1 MKGQLKIFTII
12 SIIFLYITQSAG
24 GFPMPAQ
31 TDWDKVLDRYEA
43 LCNQCIDLKLR
54 AESGEKVSGAEFS
67 RLIGNL
73 NNLRNLLR
81 EDSGSMSPAQRSRF
95 SRIRDRYSNV
105 FGKGSRT
112 KVRVNA
118 DEASVSGSGEV
129 SHAENRTGKQA
140 GSQTSGRIDAGHSAG
155 GQGVDGGTGDRG
167 AACSQIGS
175 TGSQHGKTGALI
187 GATGSQIGETGAQ
200 RHGETG
206 DLRGVTGSHGVSGG
220 STLYIPETLSTSG
233 LTTKAFSF
241 GATDIIQRNKGIDP
255 NPKRE
260 PRRVAVGVAGMVA
273 AAPGFLYGGMVSVVF
288 RKNDWG
294 AYVKYLSDYKSNSS
308 SYNCTSDGKFSG
320 GKMWLS
326 GNTRTSSYMFSAGAR
341 KVIWKGLGAFAGV
354 GYGAHSVY
362 WEDVSGNWAKV
373 TDSSV
378 DGAIIEAGVSY
389 TLKPVEFFVGVST
402 ISFGYNSLECGI
414 GLRF

>member
-43 LCNQCIDLKLR
+43 LCDQCIDLKLR

-67 RLIGNL
+67 RLVGNL
-73 NNLRNLLR
+73 NNLRKLLR
-81 EDSGSMSPAQRSRF
+81 EDSGSMSPAQRARF
-95 SRIRDRYSNV
+95 GRIRDRYSNV
-105 FGKGSRT
+105 FGNGSRT

-118 DEASVSGSGEV
+118 DEASGSGSGEV

-140 GSQTSGRIDAGHSAG
+140 GAQASGRLDAGHSAG
-155 GQGVDGGTGDRG
+155 GQGVDGS
-167 AACSQIGS
+167 SQ
-175 TGSQHGKTGALI
+175 I
-187 GATGSQIGETGAQ
+187 GATGFQ
-200 RHGETG
+200 HGVTG
-206 DLRGVTGSHGVSGG
+206 DLHGVTGSHGVSAG

-233 LTTKAFSF
+233 LTAEAFSF
-241 GATDIIQRNKGIDP
+241 GAMNIIQRNKGIDP
-255 NPKRE
+255 NPKRK
-260 PRRVAVGVAGMVA
+260 PRRVAVGAAGMVA
-273 AAPGFLYGGMVSVVF
+273 AAPEFLYGGMVSVVF

-294 AYVKYLSDYKSNSS
+294 AYAKYLSDYQSNSS

-341 KVIWKGLGAFAGV
+341 RVIWKGLGAFAGV

-389 TLKPVEFFVGVST
+389 TYKLLELFVGVST
-402 ISFGYNSLECGI
+402 ISFGYSSLECGI

>member
-24 GFPMPAQ
+24 SFPMPAQ

-67 RLIGNL
+67 RLVGNL
-73 NNLRNLLR
+73 NNLRKLLR
-81 EDSGSMSPAQRSRF
+81 EDSGSMSPAQRARF
-95 SRIRDRYSNV
+95 GRIRDRYSNV

-118 DEASVSGSGEV
+118 DEASGSGSGDV

-140 GSQTSGRIDAGHSAG
+140 GAQANGRPDAGHSAG

-167 AACSQIGS
+167 VA
-175 TGSQHGKTGALI
+175 GSQQHGV
-187 GATGSQIGETGAQ
+187 
-200 RHGETG
+200 TG
-206 DLRGVTGSHGVSGG
+206 DLHGVTGSHGVSAG

-233 LTTKAFSF
+233 LTAEAFSF
-241 GATDIIQRNKGIDP
+241 GAMNIIQRDKGIDP

-260 PRRVAVGVAGMVA
+260 PRRVAVGAAGMVA
-273 AAPGFLYGGMVSVVF
+273 AAPEFLYGGIVSVVF

-294 AYVKYLSDYKSNSS
+294 TYAKYLSDYQSNSS

>member
-24 GFPMPAQ
+24 SFPMPAQ

-67 RLIGNL
+67 RLVGNL
-73 NNLRNLLR
+73 NNLRKLLR

-129 SHAENRTGKQA
+129 SHAENRTEKQA
-140 GSQTSGRIDAGHSAG
+140 QAGYGLAGSHGENTKYAGERSDSGHSAVNQVVNG
-155 GQGVDGGTGDRG
+155 IIGEHG
-167 AACSQIGS
+167 AA
-175 TGSQHGKTGALI
+175 
-187 GATGSQIGETGAQ
+187 
-200 RHGETG
+200 
-206 DLRGVTGSHGVSGG
+206 G

-233 LTTKAFSF
+233 LTEEAFSF
-241 GATDIIQRNKGIDP
+241 GTMNIIQRNKGIDP

-260 PRRVAVGVAGMVA
+260 PRRVAVGIAGVVA
-273 AAPGFLYGGMVSVVF
+273 AAPEFLYGGMVSVVF

-294 AYVKYLSDYKSNSS
+294 AYAKYLSDYQSNSS

-378 DGAIIEAGVSY
+378 EGAIIEAGVSY

>member
-67 RLIGNL
+67 RLVGNL
-73 NNLRNLLR
+73 NNLRKLLR
-81 EDSGSMSPAQRSRF
+81 EDSGSMSQAQRSRF

-118 DEASVSGSGEV
+118 DEASGLGSGEV

-140 GSQTSGRIDAGHSAG
+140 QAGYGLTGSHGENTKYAGERSDSGQRAVS
-155 GQGVDGGTGDRG
+155 QGVNGIIEEHG
-167 AACSQIGS
+167 AAGSQIGV
-175 TGSQHGKTGALI
+175 TGSQHGV
-187 GATGSQIGETGAQ
+187 
-200 RHGETG
+200 TG
-206 DLRGVTGSHGVSGG
+206 DLHGVTGSHGVSAG
-220 STLYIPETLSTSG
+220 STLYVPETLSTSG
-233 LTTKAFSF
+233 LTAEAFSF
-241 GATDIIQRNKGIDP
+241 GAMNIIQRDKGIDP
-255 NPKRE
+255 NHKRE
-260 PRRVAVGVAGMVA
+260 PRRIAVGAAGMVA
-273 AAPGFLYGGMVSVVF
+273 AAPEFLYGGMVSVVF

-294 AYVKYLSDYKSNSS
+294 AYAKYLSDYQSNSS

-378 DGAIIEAGVSY
+378 NGAIIEAGVSY

>member
-43 LCNQCIDLKLR
+43 LCDQCIDLKLR

-73 NNLRNLLR
+73 NNLRKLLR
-81 EDSGSMSPAQRSRF
+81 EDSGSMSPAQRARF
-95 SRIRDRYSNV
+95 GRIRDRYSNV

-118 DEASVSGSGEV
+118 DEASGSGSGEV
-129 SHAENRTGKQA
+129 SHVENRTGKQA
-140 GSQTSGRIDAGHSAG
+140 GAGYGLAGAHGENTKYAGERSDSGHSAVN
-155 GQGVDGGTGDRG
+155 QGVNGIISERGVLHGTGG
-167 AACSQIGS
+167 AQLGA
-175 TGSQHGKTGALI
+175 TGSQHGV
-187 GATGSQIGETGAQ
+187 
-200 RHGETG
+200 TG
-206 DLRGVTGSHGVSGG
+206 DLHGVTGSHGVSGG

-233 LTTKAFSF
+233 LTAEAFSF
-241 GATDIIQRNKGIDP
+241 GTMNIIQRNKGIDP

-260 PRRVAVGVAGMVA
+260 PRRVAVGAAGMVA
-273 AAPGFLYGGMVSVVF
+273 AAPEFLYGGMVSVVF

-294 AYVKYLSDYKSNSS
+294 AYAKYLSDYQSNSS

>member
-67 RLIGNL
+67 RLVGNL
-73 NNLRNLLR
+73 NNLRKLLR

-118 DEASVSGSGEV
+118 DEASGLGSGEV

-140 GSQTSGRIDAGHSAG
+140 QAGYGLTGSHGENTKYAGERSDSGQRAVS
-155 GQGVDGGTGDRG
+155 QGVNGIIEEHG
-167 AACSQIGS
+167 AAGSQIGV
-175 TGSQHGKTGALI
+175 TGSQHGV
-187 GATGSQIGETGAQ
+187 
-200 RHGETG
+200 TG
-206 DLRGVTGSHGVSGG
+206 DLHGVTGSHGVSAG
-220 STLYIPETLSTSG
+220 STLYVPETLSTSG
-233 LTTKAFSF
+233 LTAEAFSF
-241 GATDIIQRNKGIDP
+241 GAMNIIQRDKGIDP
-255 NPKRE
+255 NHKRE
-260 PRRVAVGVAGMVA
+260 PRRIAVGAAGMVA
-273 AAPGFLYGGMVSVVF
+273 AAPEFLYGGMVSVVF

-294 AYVKYLSDYKSNSS
+294 AYAKYLSDYQSNSS

-378 DGAIIEAGVSY
+378 NGAIIEAGVSY

>member
-73 NNLRNLLR
+73 NNLRKLLR

-112 KVRVNA
+112 KVRANA
-118 DEASVSGSGEV
+118 DEASGSGSGEV
-129 SHAENRTGKQA
+129 SHEENRTGKQA
-140 GSQTSGRIDAGHSAG
+140 QAGYGMAGSHGENSKYAGERSDSGQSAVS
-155 GQGVDGGTGDRG
+155 QGVNGITGERG
-167 AACSQIGS
+167 AA
-175 TGSQHGKTGALI
+175 GSQHGVTGAF
-187 GATGSQIGETGAQ
+187 Q
-200 RHGETG
+200 
-206 DLRGVTGSHGVSGG
+206 GVTGSHGVSAG

-233 LTTKAFSF
+233 LTAEAFSF
-241 GATDIIQRNKGIDP
+241 GTMDIIQRDKGIDP

-260 PRRVAVGVAGMVA
+260 SRRITVGAAGMVA
-273 AAPGFLYGGMVSVVF
+273 AAPEFLYGGMVSVVF

-294 AYVKYLSDYKSNSS
+294 AYAKYLSDYQSNSS

-378 DGAIIEAGVSY
+378 NGAIIEAGVSY

>member
-43 LCNQCIDLKLR
+43 LCDQCIDLKLR

-73 NNLRNLLR
+73 NNLRKLLR

-118 DEASVSGSGEV
+118 DEASGPGAGDV

-140 GSQTSGRIDAGHSAG
+140 GAGYGLAGAHGENTKYAGERSDSGHSAVN
-155 GQGVDGGTGDRG
+155 QGVDGGTGERG
-167 AACSQIGS
+167 AA
-175 TGSQHGKTGALI
+175 
-187 GATGSQIGETGAQ
+187 
-200 RHGETG
+200 
-206 DLRGVTGSHGVSGG
+206 G

-233 LTTKAFSF
+233 LTAEAFSF
-241 GATDIIQRNKGIDP
+241 GVTDIIQKDKGIDP

-260 PRRVAVGVAGMVA
+260 PRRIAVGAAGMVA
-273 AAPGFLYGGMVSVVF
+273 AAPEFLYGGMVSVVF

-294 AYVKYLSDYKSNSS
+294 AYAKYLSDYQNNSS

-341 KVIWKGLGAFAGV
+341 KVILKGLGAFAGV

-378 DGAIIEAGVSY
+378 NGAIIEAGVSY

>member
-105 FGKGSRT
+105 FGKSSRT

-129 SHAENRTGKQA
+129 SHVENRTGKQA
-140 GSQTSGRIDAGHSAG
+140 QAGYGLAGSHGENTKYAGERSDSSHSAVN
-155 GQGVDGGTGDRG
+155 QGVNGGTGE
-167 AACSQIGS
+167 
-175 TGSQHGKTGALI
+175 HGVAGPQI
-187 GATGSQIGETGAQ
+187 GATGSQ
-200 RHGETG
+200 HGVTG
-206 DLRGVTGSHGVSGG
+206 DLHGVTSSHGVSAGP
-220 STLYIPETLSTSG
+220 TLYIPETLSTSG
-233 LTTKAFSF
+233 LTAEAFSF
-241 GATDIIQRNKGIDP
+241 GAMNIIQRNKGIDP
-255 NPKRE
+255 NHKRE
-260 PRRVAVGVAGMVA
+260 PRRVAVGAAGMVA
-273 AAPGFLYGGMVSVVF
+273 AAPEFLYGGMVSVVF

-294 AYVKYLSDYKSNSS
+294 AYAKYLSDYQSNSS

-354 GYGAHSVY
+354 GYGSHSVY

-389 TLKPVEFFVGVST
+389 TYNLLELFVGVST

>member
-24 GFPMPAQ
+24 SFPMPAQ

-73 NNLRNLLR
+73 NNLRKLLR

-118 DEASVSGSGEV
+118 DEASGLGAGDV

-140 GSQTSGRIDAGHSAG
+140 QAGYGLAGSHGENSKYAGERSDSGHDAVN
-155 GQGVDGGTGDRG
+155 QGVDGGTGERG
-167 AACSQIGS
+167 AA
-175 TGSQHGKTGALI
+175 
-187 GATGSQIGETGAQ
+187 
-200 RHGETG
+200 
-206 DLRGVTGSHGVSGG
+206 G
-220 STLYIPETLSTSG
+220 STLYIPETLSRSG
-233 LTTKAFSF
+233 LTSEAFSF
-241 GATDIIQRNKGIDP
+241 GTMNIIQRNKGIDP

-260 PRRVAVGVAGMVA
+260 PRRIAVGAAGMVA
-273 AAPGFLYGGMVSVVF
+273 AAPEFLYGGMVSVVF

-294 AYVKYLSDYKSNSS
+294 AYAKYLSDYQSNSS
-308 SYNCTSDGKFSG
+308 SYSCTSDGKFSG

-354 GYGAHSVY
+354 GYGEHSVY

-378 DGAIIEAGVSY
+378 NGAIIEAGVSY

>member
-43 LCNQCIDLKLR
+43 LCDQCIDLKLK
-54 AESGEKVSGAEFS
+54 AESGEKVSGAEFT

-73 NNLRNLLR
+73 NNLRKLLR
-81 EDSGSMSPAQRSRF
+81 EDSGSMSPAQRARF

-105 FGKGSRT
+105 FGNGSRT

-118 DEASVSGSGEV
+118 DEASGLGAGDV

-140 GSQTSGRIDAGHSAG
+140 QAGYGLAGSHGENSKYAGERSDSGHDAVN
-155 GQGVDGGTGDRG
+155 QGVNGGTGERG
-167 AACSQIGS
+167 AA
-175 TGSQHGKTGALI
+175 
-187 GATGSQIGETGAQ
+187 
-200 RHGETG
+200 
-206 DLRGVTGSHGVSGG
+206 G

-233 LTTKAFSF
+233 LTAEAFSF
-241 GATDIIQRNKGIDP
+241 GTMNIIQRNKGIDP

-260 PRRVAVGVAGMVA
+260 PRRVAVGAAGMVA
-273 AAPGFLYGGMVSVVF
+273 ASPEFLYGGMVSVVF

-294 AYVKYLSDYKSNSS
+294 AYAKYLSDYQSNSS
-308 SYNCTSDGKFSG
+308 SYSCTSDGKFSG

-354 GYGAHSVY
+354 GYGSHSVY

-389 TLKPVEFFVGVST
+389 TYNLLELFVGVST

>member
-24 GFPMPAQ
+24 SFPMPAQ

-73 NNLRNLLR
+73 NNLRKLLR

-118 DEASVSGSGEV
+118 DEASGLGAGEV
-129 SHAENRTGKQA
+129 SHAENRTEKQA
-140 GSQTSGRIDAGHSAG
+140 GAQAGYGLA
-155 GQGVDGGTGDRG
+155 
-167 AACSQIGS
+167 
-175 TGSQHGKTGALI
+175 
-187 GATGSQIGETGAQ
+187 
-200 RHGETG
+200 
-206 DLRGVTGSHGVSGG
+206 GSHGKNTKYAGERSDSGHDAVNQGVNGGTEERGVAG

-233 LTTKAFSF
+233 LTAEAFSF
-241 GATDIIQRNKGIDP
+241 GTMNIIQRYKGIDP
-255 NPKRE
+255 NHKRE
-260 PRRVAVGVAGMVA
+260 PRGIAVGAAGMVA
-273 AAPGFLYGGMVSVVF
+273 AAPEFLYGGMVSVVF

-294 AYVKYLSDYKSNSS
+294 AYAKYLSDYQSNSS

-378 DGAIIEAGVSY
+378 NGAIIEAGVSY

>member
-24 GFPMPAQ
+24 GFTMPAQ

-43 LCNQCIDLKLR
+43 LCDQCIDLKLR

-73 NNLRNLLR
+73 NNLRKLLR
-81 EDSGSMSPAQRSRF
+81 EDSGSMSPAQRARF
-95 SRIRDRYSNV
+95 GRIRDRYSNV
-105 FGKGSRT
+105 FGNGSRT

-118 DEASVSGSGEV
+118 DEASGSGSGEV
-129 SHAENRTGKQA
+129 SHGENRTGKQA
-140 GSQTSGRIDAGHSAG
+140 GAKASGRLDAGQSVG

-167 AACSQIGS
+167 ILHG
-175 TGSQHGKTGALI
+175 TGGAQL
-187 GATGSQIGETGAQ
+187 GATGSQQ
-200 RHGETG
+200 HGKTD
-206 DLRGVTGSHGVSGG
+206 DLHSVTGSYGVSGG

-233 LTTKAFSF
+233 LTAEAFSF
-241 GATDIIQRNKGIDP
+241 GAMNIIQRNKGIDP

-260 PRRVAVGVAGMVA
+260 PRRVAVGAAGMVA
-273 AAPGFLYGGMVSVVF
+273 AAPEFLYGGMVSVVF

-294 AYVKYLSDYKSNSS
+294 AYAKYLSDYQSNSS

>member
-24 GFPMPAQ
+24 GFPRPAQ

-43 LCNQCIDLKLR
+43 LCDQCIDLKLR

-73 NNLRNLLR
+73 NNLRKLLR

-105 FGKGSRT
+105 FGK

-129 SHAENRTGKQA
+129 SHAENRTEKQSQA
-140 GSQTSGRIDAGHSAG
+140 GYGLAGSHGENSKYAG
-155 GQGVDGGTGDRG
+155 ERSDSGQGAVNQGVNGGTGERG
-167 AACSQIGS
+167 VL
-175 TGSQHGKTGALI
+175 H
-187 GATGSQIGETGAQ
+187 GATDAQ

-206 DLRGVTGSHGVSGG
+206 DLNDVTGSHDVSGG

-233 LTTKAFSF
+233 LTAEAFSF
-241 GATDIIQRNKGIDP
+241 EAMNIIQRNKGIDP

-260 PRRVAVGVAGMVA
+260 PRRIAVGAAGMGA
-273 AAPGFLYGGMVSVVF
+273 AAPEFLYGGMVSVVF

-294 AYVKYLSDYKSNSS
+294 AYAKYLSDYQRTSS

-354 GYGAHSVY
+354 GYGSHSVY

-389 TLKPVEFFVGVST
+389 TYKLLELFVGVST
-402 ISFGYNSLECGI
+402 ISFGYSSLECGI

>member
-24 GFPMPAQ
+24 GFTMPAQ

-43 LCNQCIDLKLR
+43 LCDQCIDLKLR

-73 NNLRNLLR
+73 NNLRKLLR

-118 DEASVSGSGEV
+118 DEASGLGAGDV

-140 GSQTSGRIDAGHSAG
+140 QAGYGLAGSHGENTKYAGTRSDS
-155 GQGVDGGTGDRG
+155 GQGAVSQGVNGIIGERG
-167 AACSQIGS
+167 AA
-175 TGSQHGKTGALI
+175 
-187 GATGSQIGETGAQ
+187 
-200 RHGETG
+200 
-206 DLRGVTGSHGVSGG
+206 G

-233 LTTKAFSF
+233 LTAEAFSF
-241 GATDIIQRNKGIDP
+241 GTMNIIQRNKGIDP

-260 PRRVAVGVAGMVA
+260 PRRVAVGAAGMVA
-273 AAPGFLYGGMVSVVF
+273 AAPEFLYGGMVSVVF

-294 AYVKYLSDYKSNSS
+294 AYAKYLSDYQSNSS

-378 DGAIIEAGVSY
+378 NGAIIEAGVSY

>member
-43 LCNQCIDLKLR
+43 LCDQCIDLKLR

-67 RLIGNL
+67 RLVGNL
-73 NNLRNLLR
+73 NNLRKLLR
-81 EDSGSMSPAQRSRF
+81 EDSGSMSPAQRARF
-95 SRIRDRYSNV
+95 GRIRDRYSNV
-105 FGKGSRT
+105 FGNGSRT

-118 DEASVSGSGEV
+118 DEASGSGSGEV
-129 SHAENRTGKQA
+129 SHGESRTGKQA
-140 GSQTSGRIDAGHSAG
+140 GAGYGLAGSHGENTKYTGERSNSGQNAVNQRVSNDTGER
-155 GQGVDGGTGDRG
+155 GVLHGATGAQLG
-167 AACSQIGS
+167 A
-175 TGSQHGKTGALI
+175 TGSQQHGKTGYL
-187 GATGSQIGETGAQ
+187 
-200 RHGETG
+200 H
-206 DLRGVTGSHGVSGG
+206 GVTGSHGVSAG

-233 LTTKAFSF
+233 LTAEAFSF
-241 GATDIIQRNKGIDP
+241 GDTDIIQRDKGIDP

-260 PRRVAVGVAGMVA
+260 PRRVAVGAAGMVA
-273 AAPGFLYGGMVSVVF
+273 AAPEFLYGGMVSVVF

-294 AYVKYLSDYKSNSS
+294 AYAKYLSDYQSNSS

-378 DGAIIEAGVSY
+378 NGAIIEAGVSY

>member
-24 GFPMPAQ
+24 GFPMPVQ

-54 AESGEKVSGAEFS
+54 AESGEKASGAEFS
-67 RLIGNL
+67 RLVGNL
-73 NNLRNLLR
+73 NNLRKLLQ

-129 SHAENRTGKQA
+129 SHAENRTEKQA
-140 GSQTSGRIDAGHSAG
+140 GAGYGLAGSHGENTKYTGERSDSSHSAVN
-155 GQGVDGGTGDRG
+155 QGVNGGTGERG
-167 AACSQIGS
+167 
-175 TGSQHGKTGALI
+175 
-187 GATGSQIGETGAQ
+187 E
-200 RHGETG
+200 
-206 DLRGVTGSHGVSGG
+206 TGSHGVSAG

-233 LTTKAFSF
+233 LTAEAFSF
-241 GATDIIQRNKGIDP
+241 GVTDIIQKDKGIDP

-260 PRRVAVGVAGMVA
+260 PRRVAVGAAGMVA
-273 AAPGFLYGGMVSVVF
+273 AAPEFLYGGMVSVVF

-294 AYVKYLSDYKSNSS
+294 AYAKYLSDYQNNSS

>member
-43 LCNQCIDLKLR
+43 LCDQCIDLKLR

-73 NNLRNLLR
+73 NNLRKLLR

-105 FGKGSRT
+105 FGK

-118 DEASVSGSGEV
+118 DEASVSDSGEV
-129 SHAENRTGKQA
+129 SHAESRTGKQA
-140 GSQTSGRIDAGHSAG
+140 GAKANGRLDNGHDAG
-155 GQGVDGGTGDRG
+155 GQGVDGGTGERG
-167 AACSQIGS
+167 E
-175 TGSQHGKTGALI
+175 TGSQQHGV
-187 GATGSQIGETGAQ
+187 
-200 RHGETG
+200 TG
-206 DLRGVTGSHGVSGG
+206 DLHGVTGSHGVSAS

-233 LTTKAFSF
+233 LTAEAFSF
-241 GATDIIQRNKGIDP
+241 GTMNIIQRDKGIDP

-260 PRRVAVGVAGMVA
+260 PRRVAVGAAGMVA
-273 AAPGFLYGGMVSVVF
+273 AAPEFLYGGMVSVVF

-294 AYVKYLSDYKSNSS
+294 AYAKYLSDYQSTSS

-326 GNTRTSSYMFSAGAR
+326 GNTRTSSYMFSAGIR

-354 GYGAHSVY
+354 GYGSHSVY

-389 TLKPVEFFVGVST
+389 TYNLLELFVGVST

>member
-43 LCNQCIDLKLR
+43 LCDQCIDLKLR

-73 NNLRNLLR
+73 NNLRKLLR
-81 EDSGSMSPAQRSRF
+81 EDSGSMSPAQRARF
-95 SRIRDRYSNV
+95 GRIRDRYSNV
-105 FGKGSRT
+105 FGNGSRT

-118 DEASVSGSGEV
+118 DEASGSGSGEV
-129 SHAENRTGKQA
+129 PHGESRTGKQA
-140 GSQTSGRIDAGHSAG
+140 GAGYGLAGSHGENTKYTGERSNSGQSAVS
-155 GQGVDGGTGDRG
+155 QGVNGGTGDRG
-167 AACSQIGS
+167 VA
-175 TGSQHGKTGALI
+175 
-187 GATGSQIGETGAQ
+187 
-200 RHGETG
+200 
-206 DLRGVTGSHGVSGG
+206 G

-233 LTTKAFSF
+233 LTAEAFSF
-241 GATDIIQRNKGIDP
+241 GAMNIIQRDKGIDT

-260 PRRVAVGVAGMVA
+260 PRRVAVGAAGMGA
-273 AAPGFLYGGMVSVVF
+273 AAPEFLYGGMVSVVF

-294 AYVKYLSDYKSNSS
+294 AYAKYLSDYQSTSS

-354 GYGAHSVY
+354 GYGSHSVY

-389 TLKPVEFFVGVST
+389 TYKLLELFVGVST
-402 ISFGYNSLECGI
+402 ISFGYSSLECGI

>member
-24 GFPMPAQ
+24 GFPMLAQ

-43 LCNQCIDLKLR
+43 LCDQCIDLKLR

-73 NNLRNLLR
+73 NNLRKLLR
-81 EDSGSMSPAQRSRF
+81 EDSGSMSPAQRARF
-95 SRIRDRYSNV
+95 GRIRDRYSNV
-105 FGKGSRT
+105 FGNGSRT

-118 DEASVSGSGEV
+118 DEASGSGSGEV
-129 SHAENRTGKQA
+129 SHGENRTGKQA
-140 GSQTSGRIDAGHSAG
+140 GAKANGRLDAGHGAG
-155 GQGVDGGTGDRG
+155 GQGVSGGTGERG
-167 AACSQIGS
+167 VLHG
-175 TGSQHGKTGALI
+175 TG
-187 GATGSQIGETGAQ
+187 GAQ
-200 RHGETG
+200 LGTTGYQHGETG
-206 DLRGVTGSHGVSGG
+206 NRHDVTGSHGVSAG

-233 LTTKAFSF
+233 LTAEAFSF
-241 GATDIIQRNKGIDP
+241 ATMNIIQRDKGIDP

-260 PRRVAVGVAGMVA
+260 PRRVAVGAAGMVA
-273 AAPGFLYGGMVSVVF
+273 AAPEFLYGGMVSVVF

-294 AYVKYLSDYKSNSS
+294 AYAKYLSDYLSNSS

-378 DGAIIEAGVSY
+378 NGAIIEAGVSY

>member
-43 LCNQCIDLKLR
+43 LCDQCIDLKLR

-73 NNLRNLLR
+73 NNLRKLLR
-81 EDSGSMSPAQRSRF
+81 EDSGSMSPTQRSRF

-118 DEASVSGSGEV
+118 DEASVSGNGEV

-140 GSQTSGRIDAGHSAG
+140 GAGYGLAGSHGENTKYAGARSDSEYSAVN
-155 GQGVDGGTGDRG
+155 QGVNNITGERG
-167 AACSQIGS
+167 AA
-175 TGSQHGKTGALI
+175 
-187 GATGSQIGETGAQ
+187 
-200 RHGETG
+200 
-206 DLRGVTGSHGVSGG
+206 G

-233 LTTKAFSF
+233 LTAEAFSF
-241 GATDIIQRNKGIDP
+241 GDTDIIQRDKGIDP

-260 PRRVAVGVAGMVA
+260 PRRVAVGAAGMVA
-273 AAPGFLYGGMVSVVF
+273 AAPEFLYGGMVSVVF

-294 AYVKYLSDYKSNSS
+294 AYAKYLSDYQSNSS

-378 DGAIIEAGVSY
+378 NGAIIEAGVSY

>member
-24 GFPMPAQ
+24 GFTMPAQ

-43 LCNQCIDLKLR
+43 LCDQCIDLKLR

-73 NNLRNLLR
+73 NNLRKLLR
-81 EDSGSMSPAQRSRF
+81 EDSGSMSPAQRARF
-95 SRIRDRYSNV
+95 GRIRDRYSNV
-105 FGKGSRT
+105 FGNGSRT

-118 DEASVSGSGEV
+118 DEASGSGSGEV
-129 SHAENRTGKQA
+129 SHGENRTGKQA
-140 GSQTSGRIDAGHSAG
+140 GAGYGLAGSHGENTKYTGERSNSGQSAVS
-155 GQGVDGGTGDRG
+155 QGV
-167 AACSQIGS
+167 SGS
-175 TGSQHGKTGALI
+175 TGERGVLHGTG
-187 GATGSQIGETGAQ
+187 GAQ
-200 RHGETG
+200 QHGETG
-206 DLRGVTGSHGVSGG
+206 NRHDVTGSHGVSGG

-233 LTTKAFSF
+233 LTAEAFSF
-241 GATDIIQRNKGIDP
+241 GAMNIIQRDKGIDP

-260 PRRVAVGVAGMVA
+260 PRRVAVGAAGMVA
-273 AAPGFLYGGMVSVVF
+273 AAPEFLYGGMVSVVF

-294 AYVKYLSDYKSNSS
+294 AYAKYLSDYQSTSS

-389 TLKPVEFFVGVST
+389 TYNLLELFVGVST

>member
-24 GFPMPAQ
+24 GFTMPAQ

-43 LCNQCIDLKLR
+43 LCDQCIDLKLR

-67 RLIGNL
+67 RLVGNL
-73 NNLRNLLR
+73 NNLRKLLR

-129 SHAENRTGKQA
+129 SHAENGTGKQA
-140 GSQTSGRIDAGHSAG
+140 GAQASGRLDAGHGAG
-155 GQGVDGGTGDRG
+155 GQGVDG
-167 AACSQIGS
+167 SFQIGA
-175 TGSQHGKTGALI
+175 TGFQHGVTGTQL
-187 GATGSQIGETGAQ
+187 GATGSQQ
-200 RHGETG
+200 HGKTD
-206 DLRGVTGSHGVSGG
+206 DLHSVTGSHGVSGG
-220 STLYIPETLSTSG
+220 STFYIPEALSTSG
-233 LTTKAFSF
+233 LTAEAFSF
-241 GATDIIQRNKGIDP
+241 GAMNIIQRDKGIDP

-260 PRRVAVGVAGMVA
+260 PRRIAVGAAGMVA
-273 AAPGFLYGGMVSVVF
+273 AAPEFLYGGMVSVVF

-294 AYVKYLSDYKSNSS
+294 AYAKYLSDYQSNSS

-354 GYGAHSVY
+354 GYGSHSVY

-373 TDSSV
+373 TDSSI

-414 GLRF
+414 GLLF

>member
-73 NNLRNLLR
+73 NNLRKLLR

-105 FGKGSRT
+105 FGKGSST

-140 GSQTSGRIDAGHSAG
+140 GAQAGYGLVGSHGENTKYAGERSDSGYSAVN
-155 GQGVDGGTGDRG
+155 QGVNSIISERGVLHGTGG
-167 AACSQIGS
+167 PQ
-175 TGSQHGKTGALI
+175 I
-187 GATGSQIGETGAQ
+187 GATGSQ
-200 RHGETG
+200 H
-206 DLRGVTGSHGVSGG
+206 GVTGSHGVSGG

-233 LTTKAFSF
+233 LTAEAFSF
-241 GATDIIQRNKGIDP
+241 GTMNIIQRDKGIDQ

-260 PRRVAVGVAGMVA
+260 PRRIAVGAAGMVA
-273 AAPGFLYGGMVSVVF
+273 AAPEFLYGGMVSVVF

-294 AYVKYLSDYKSNSS
+294 AYAKYLSDYQNNSS

-362 WEDVSGNWAKV
+362 WEDVSGNWAKL

>member
-43 LCNQCIDLKLR
+43 LCDQCIDLKLR

-67 RLIGNL
+67 RLVGNL
-73 NNLRNLLR
+73 NNLRKLLR

-105 FGKGSRT
+105 FGNGSRT

-118 DEASVSGSGEV
+118 DEASGSGSGEV
-129 SHAENRTGKQA
+129 PHGESRTDKQA
-140 GSQTSGRIDAGHSAG
+140 RAGYGLAGSHGENTKYAGARSDSEQSTVSRGVSGIIGE
-155 GQGVDGGTGDRG
+155 RG
-167 AACSQIGS
+167 AA
-175 TGSQHGKTGALI
+175 
-187 GATGSQIGETGAQ
+187 
-200 RHGETG
+200 
-206 DLRGVTGSHGVSGG
+206 G

-233 LTTKAFSF
+233 LTAEAFSF
-241 GATDIIQRNKGIDP
+241 GAMNIIQRDKGIDP

-260 PRRVAVGVAGMVA
+260 PRRVAVGAAGMVA
-273 AAPGFLYGGMVSVVF
+273 AAPEFLYGGMVSVVF

-294 AYVKYLSDYKSNSS
+294 AYAKYLSDYQSNSS

-326 GNTRTSSYMFSAGAR
+326 GNTRTSSYIFSAGAR
-341 KVIWKGLGAFAGV
+341 KIIWKGLGAFAGV

-378 DGAIIEAGVSY
+378 NGAIIEAGVSY
-389 TLKPVEFFVGVST
+389 TYKLLELFVGVST

>member
-73 NNLRNLLR
+73 NNLRKLLR

-105 FGKGSRT
+105 FGNGSRT

-118 DEASVSGSGEV
+118 DEASGSGSGEV
-129 SHAENRTGKQA
+129 SHGESRTGKQA
-140 GSQTSGRIDAGHSAG
+140 GAGYGLAG
-155 GQGVDGGTGDRG
+155 SHGENTKYAGTRSDSGQGAVSQGVNGIIGERG
-167 AACSQIGS
+167 AA
-175 TGSQHGKTGALI
+175 
-187 GATGSQIGETGAQ
+187 
-200 RHGETG
+200 
-206 DLRGVTGSHGVSGG
+206 G

-233 LTTKAFSF
+233 LTAEAFSF
-241 GATDIIQRNKGIDP
+241 GAMNIIQRDKGIDP

-260 PRRVAVGVAGMVA
+260 PRRVAVGAAGMVA
-273 AAPGFLYGGMVSVVF
+273 AAPEFLYGGMVSVVF
-288 RKNDWG
+288 RKSDWG
-294 AYVKYLSDYKSNSS
+294 AYAKYLSDYQSNSS

-354 GYGAHSVY
+354 GYGSHSVY

-378 DGAIIEAGVSY
+378 NGAIIEAGVSY
-389 TLKPVEFFVGVST
+389 TYKLLELFVGVST

>member
-24 GFPMPAQ
+24 GFPMPEQ

-43 LCNQCIDLKLR
+43 LCDQCIDLKLR

-67 RLIGNL
+67 RLIGSL
-73 NNLRNLLR
+73 NNLRKLLR
-81 EDSGSMSPAQRSRF
+81 EDSGSMSPAQRARF
-95 SRIRDRYSNV
+95 GRIRDRYSNV
-105 FGKGSRT
+105 FGNGSRT

-118 DEASVSGSGEV
+118 DEASGLGAGDV

-140 GSQTSGRIDAGHSAG
+140 GAGYGPAGSHGENSKYAGERSDSGHNAVN
-155 GQGVDGGTGDRG
+155 QGVDGGTGERG
-167 AACSQIGS
+167 AA
-175 TGSQHGKTGALI
+175 
-187 GATGSQIGETGAQ
+187 
-200 RHGETG
+200 
-206 DLRGVTGSHGVSGG
+206 G

-233 LTTKAFSF
+233 LTAEAFSF
-241 GATDIIQRNKGIDP
+241 GTMNIIQRNKGIDP

-260 PRRVAVGVAGMVA
+260 PRRIAVGAAGMVA
-273 AAPGFLYGGMVSVVF
+273 AAPEFLYGGMVSVVF

-294 AYVKYLSDYKSNSS
+294 AYAKYLSDYQSNSS

-378 DGAIIEAGVSY
+378 NGAIIEAGVSY

>member
-24 GFPMPAQ
+24 GFPMPAK
-31 TDWDKVLDRYEA
+31 TDWDKVLDRYEV

-73 NNLRNLLR
+73 NNLRKLLR

-118 DEASVSGSGEV
+118 DEASGLGAGDV

-140 GSQTSGRIDAGHSAG
+140 GTQASGRLDAGHDAG
-155 GQGVDGGTGDRG
+155 GQGVNGGTGDRG
-167 AACSQIGS
+167 VA
-175 TGSQHGKTGALI
+175 GSQQHGV
-187 GATGSQIGETGAQ
+187 
-200 RHGETG
+200 TG
-206 DLRGVTGSHGVSGG
+206 DLHGVTGSHGISAG
-220 STLYIPETLSTSG
+220 STLYIPETLSASG
-233 LTTKAFSF
+233 LTAEAFSY
-241 GATDIIQRNKGIDP
+241 GAMNIIQRDKGIDP

-260 PRRVAVGVAGMVA
+260 TRRIAVGVAGMVA
-273 AAPGFLYGGMVSVVF
+273 AAPEFLYGGMVSVVF

-294 AYVKYLSDYKSNSS
+294 AYAKYLSDYQSNSS

-354 GYGAHSVY
+354 GYGSHSVY

-378 DGAIIEAGVSY
+378 NGAIIEAGVSY

-414 GLRF
+414 GFRF

>member
-43 LCNQCIDLKLR
+43 LCDQCIDLKLR

-73 NNLRNLLR
+73 NNLRKLLR

-118 DEASVSGSGEV
+118 DEASGFGSGEV

-140 GSQTSGRIDAGHSAG
+140 QAGYGPAGSHGENSKYAGERSDSGHDAVN
-155 GQGVDGGTGDRG
+155 QGVNGIISERGVLHGTGG
-167 AACSQIGS
+167 AQLGA
-175 TGSQHGKTGALI
+175 TGSQHGV
-187 GATGSQIGETGAQ
+187 
-200 RHGETG
+200 TG
-206 DLRGVTGSHGVSGG
+206 DLHGVTGSHGVSGG

-233 LTTKAFSF
+233 LTAEAFSF
-241 GATDIIQRNKGIDP
+241 GTMNIIQRNKGIDP

-260 PRRVAVGVAGMVA
+260 PRRIAVGAAGMVA
-273 AAPGFLYGGMVSVVF
+273 AAPEFLYGGMVSVVF

-294 AYVKYLSDYKSNSS
+294 AYAKYLSDYQSNSS

-354 GYGAHSVY
+354 GYGSHSVY

-378 DGAIIEAGVSY
+378 NGAIIEAGVSY
-389 TLKPVEFFVGVST
+389 TYKLLELFVGVST

>member
-73 NNLRNLLR
+73 NNLRKLLR
-81 EDSGSMSPAQRSRF
+81 EDSGSMSPTQRSRF

-118 DEASVSGSGEV
+118 DEASGPGAGDV

-140 GSQTSGRIDAGHSAG
+140 QAGYGLAGSHGENSKYAGERSDSGHNAVN
-155 GQGVDGGTGDRG
+155 QGVDGGTGERG
-167 AACSQIGS
+167 AA
-175 TGSQHGKTGALI
+175 
-187 GATGSQIGETGAQ
+187 
-200 RHGETG
+200 
-206 DLRGVTGSHGVSGG
+206 G

-233 LTTKAFSF
+233 LTAEAFSF
-241 GATDIIQRNKGIDP
+241 GTMNIIQRNKGIDP

-260 PRRVAVGVAGMVA
+260 PRRIAVGAAGMVA
-273 AAPGFLYGGMVSVVF
+273 AAPEFLYGGMVSVVF

-294 AYVKYLSDYKSNSS
+294 AYAKYLSDYQSNSS
-308 SYNCTSDGKFSG
+308 PYNCTSDGKFSG

-354 GYGAHSVY
+354 GYGVHSVY

-378 DGAIIEAGVSY
+378 NGAIIEAGVSY

>member
-24 GFPMPAQ
+24 SFPMPAQ

-73 NNLRNLLR
+73 NNLRKLLR

-105 FGKGSRT
+105 FGK

-118 DEASVSGSGEV
+118 DEASVSGNGEV
-129 SHAENRTGKQA
+129 SHAENRTGKQSQAGYGLA
-140 GSQTSGRIDAGHSAG
+140 GSHGENSKYAGERFDSGYDAVN
-155 GQGVDGGTGDRG
+155 QGVDGGTGERG
-167 AACSQIGS
+167 AA
-175 TGSQHGKTGALI
+175 
-187 GATGSQIGETGAQ
+187 GSQIGVTDDI
-200 RHGETG
+200 H
-206 DLRGVTGSHGVSGG
+206 GVTGSHGVSGG

-233 LTTKAFSF
+233 LTAEAFSF
-241 GATDIIQRNKGIDP
+241 GTMNIIQRDKGIDP

-260 PRRVAVGVAGMVA
+260 PRRVAVGAAGMVA
-273 AAPGFLYGGMVSVVF
+273 AAPEFLYGGMVSVVF

-294 AYVKYLSDYKSNSS
+294 AYAKYLSDYQSNSS

-378 DGAIIEAGVSY
+378 NGAIIEAGVSY

>member
-31 TDWDKVLDRYEA
+31 TDWDKVLDKYEA
-43 LCNQCIDLKLR
+43 LCDQCIDLKLR

-73 NNLRNLLR
+73 NNLRKLLR
-81 EDSGSMSPAQRSRF
+81 EDSGSMSPAQRARF

-118 DEASVSGSGEV
+118 DEASGSGSGEV
-129 SHAENRTGKQA
+129 SHGESRTDKQA
-140 GSQTSGRIDAGHSAG
+140 GYGLA
-155 GQGVDGGTGDRG
+155 
-167 AACSQIGS
+167 
-175 TGSQHGKTGALI
+175 
-187 GATGSQIGETGAQ
+187 
-200 RHGETG
+200 
-206 DLRGVTGSHGVSGG
+206 GSHGENTKYAGERSNLGQSAVSQGVNGVIGERGVLHGTGGAQLGEAGSG

-233 LTTKAFSF
+233 LTAEAFSF
-241 GATDIIQRNKGIDP
+241 GTTDIIQRDKGIDP

-260 PRRVAVGVAGMVA
+260 PRRIAVGVAGMVA
-273 AAPGFLYGGMVSVVF
+273 VAPGFLYGGMVSVVF
-288 RKNDWG
+288 RKNAWG
-294 AYVKYLSDYKSNSS
+294 AYAKYLSDYQSNSS

-354 GYGAHSVY
+354 GYGDHSIF

-378 DGAIIEAGVSY
+378 NGAIIEAGVSY
-389 TLKPVEFFVGVST
+389 TYNLLELFVGVST

>member
-12 SIIFLYITQSAG
+12 SIIFLFITQSAG

-43 LCNQCIDLKLR
+43 LCDQCIDLKLR

-67 RLIGNL
+67 RLVGNL
-73 NNLRNLLR
+73 NNLRKLLR
-81 EDSGSMSPAQRSRF
+81 EDSGSMSPAQRARF

-129 SHAENRTGKQA
+129 SHGENRTGKQA
-140 GSQTSGRIDAGHSAG
+140 QAGYGLA
-155 GQGVDGGTGDRG
+155 
-167 AACSQIGS
+167 
-175 TGSQHGKTGALI
+175 
-187 GATGSQIGETGAQ
+187 
-200 RHGETG
+200 
-206 DLRGVTGSHGVSGG
+206 GSHGENSKYAGERSDSGHGAVSQGVERGVLHGTGGVQIGAAGPG

-233 LTTKAFSF
+233 LTAEAFSF

-260 PRRVAVGVAGMVA
+260 PRRIAVGAAGMVA
-273 AAPGFLYGGMVSVVF
+273 AAPEFLYGGMVSVVF

-294 AYVKYLSDYKSNSS
+294 AYAKYLSDYQSNSN

-354 GYGAHSVY
+354 GYGSHSVY

-414 GLRF
+414 GFRF

>member
-1 MKGQLKIFTII
+1 M
-12 SIIFLYITQSAG
+12 
-24 GFPMPAQ
+24 
-31 TDWDKVLDRYEA
+31 
-43 LCNQCIDLKLR
+43 
-54 AESGEKVSGAEFS
+54 
-67 RLIGNL
+67 
-73 NNLRNLLR
+73 
-81 EDSGSMSPAQRSRF
+81 
-95 SRIRDRYSNV
+95 
-105 FGKGSRT
+105 
-112 KVRVNA
+112 
-118 DEASVSGSGEV
+118 
-129 SHAENRTGKQA
+129 
-140 GSQTSGRIDAGHSAG
+140 
-155 GQGVDGGTGDRG
+155 
-167 AACSQIGS
+167 
-175 TGSQHGKTGALI
+175 
-187 GATGSQIGETGAQ
+187 
-200 RHGETG
+200 TG
-206 DLRGVTGSHGVSGG
+206 DLHGVTGSHGVSGG
-220 STLYIPETLSTSG
+220 STLYIPDTLSTSG
-233 LTTKAFSF
+233 LTAEAFSF
-241 GATDIIQRNKGIDP
+241 GTMNIIQRNKGIDP

-260 PRRVAVGVAGMVA
+260 PRRVAVGAAGMVA
-273 AAPGFLYGGMVSVVF
+273 AAPEFLYGGMVSVVF

-294 AYVKYLSDYKSNSS
+294 AYAKYLSDYQNNSS

-378 DGAIIEAGVSY
+378 NGAIIEAGVSY

>member
-24 GFPMPAQ
+24 SFPMPAQ

-67 RLIGNL
+67 RLVGNL
-73 NNLRNLLR
+73 NNLRKLLR

-140 GSQTSGRIDAGHSAG
+140 GTQASGRLDAGHDAG

-167 AACSQIGS
+167 AA
-175 TGSQHGKTGALI
+175 
-187 GATGSQIGETGAQ
+187 
-200 RHGETG
+200 
-206 DLRGVTGSHGVSGG
+206 G

-233 LTTKAFSF
+233 LTAEAFSY
-241 GATDIIQRNKGIDP
+241 GAMNIIQRDKGIDM

-273 AAPGFLYGGMVSVVF
+273 AAPEFLYGGMVSVVF

-294 AYVKYLSDYKSNSS
+294 AYAKYLSDYQSNSS

>member
-73 NNLRNLLR
+73 NNLRKLLR

-140 GSQTSGRIDAGHSAG
+140 GAGYGLAGAHGENTEYTGERSDSGYNAVN
-155 GQGVDGGTGDRG
+155 QGVDGGTGERG
-167 AACSQIGS
+167 
-175 TGSQHGKTGALI
+175 T
-187 GATGSQIGETGAQ
+187 
-200 RHGETG
+200 
-206 DLRGVTGSHGVSGG
+206 GG
-220 STLYIPETLSTSG
+220 STLYIPETLSRSG
-233 LTTKAFSF
+233 LTSEAFSF
-241 GATDIIQRNKGIDP
+241 GTMNIIQRNKGIDP

-260 PRRVAVGVAGMVA
+260 PRRVAVGAAGMVA
-273 AAPGFLYGGMVSVVF
+273 AAPEFLYGGMVSVVF

-294 AYVKYLSDYKSNSS
+294 AYAKYLSDYQSNSS

-378 DGAIIEAGVSY
+378 NGAIIEAGVSY

>member
-24 GFPMPAQ
+24 GFSMPAQ

-73 NNLRNLLR
+73 NNLRKLLR

-95 SRIRDRYSNV
+95 SRIRDRYANV
-105 FGKGSRT
+105 FGKGPRT

-140 GSQTSGRIDAGHSAG
+140 GAGYGLAGSHGENTKYAGERSDSGYDAVNK
-155 GQGVDGGTGDRG
+155 GVNDITGERGVLHGTG
-167 AACSQIGS
+167 
-175 TGSQHGKTGALI
+175 GSQI
-187 GATGSQIGETGAQ
+187 GATGSQ
-200 RHGETG
+200 H
-206 DLRGVTGSHGVSGG
+206 GVTGSHGVSGG

-233 LTTKAFSF
+233 LTAEAFSF
-241 GATDIIQRNKGIDP
+241 GTMNIIQRNKGIDP

-260 PRRVAVGVAGMVA
+260 PRRIAVGAAGMVA
-273 AAPGFLYGGMVSVVF
+273 AAPEFLYGGMVSVVF

-294 AYVKYLSDYKSNSS
+294 AYAKYLSDYQSNNS

-341 KVIWKGLGAFAGV
+341 KGLGAFAGV
-354 GYGAHSVY
+354 GYGAHSIY

>member
-54 AESGEKVSGAEFS
+54 AESGEKVSDAEFS

-73 NNLRNLLR
+73 NNLRKLLR

-118 DEASVSGSGEV
+118 DEASGLGSGEV
-129 SHAENRTGKQA
+129 SHAENRTEKQA
-140 GSQTSGRIDAGHSAG
+140 QAGYGLAGSHGENSKYAGERSDSRQSAVS
-155 GQGVDGGTGDRG
+155 QGVERGVLHGTRG
-167 AACSQIGS
+167 VQLGT
-175 TGSQHGKTGALI
+175 TGFQHGV
-187 GATGSQIGETGAQ
+187 
-200 RHGETG
+200 TG
-206 DLRGVTGSHGVSGG
+206 DLHGVTGSHGVSGG

-233 LTTKAFSF
+233 LTAEAFSF
-241 GATDIIQRNKGIDP
+241 GAMNIIQRNKGIDP

-260 PRRVAVGVAGMVA
+260 PRRVAVGAAGMVA
-273 AAPGFLYGGMVSVVF
+273 AAPEFLYGGMVSVVF

-294 AYVKYLSDYKSNSS
+294 AYAKYLSDYQITSS
-308 SYNCTSDGKFSG
+308 SYDCTSDGKFSG

-326 GNTRTSSYMFSAGAR
+326 GNTRTSSYMFSAGVR

-354 GYGAHSVY
+354 GYGSHSVY

-389 TLKPVEFFVGVST
+389 TYKLLELFVGVST
-402 ISFGYNSLECGI
+402 ISFGYNSLACGI

>member
-24 GFPMPAQ
+24 GFPMPAK

-43 LCNQCIDLKLR
+43 LCDQCIDLKLR

-67 RLIGNL
+67 RLVGNL
-73 NNLRNLLR
+73 NNLRKLLR
-81 EDSGSMSPAQRSRF
+81 EDSGSMSPAQKARF
-95 SRIRDRYSNV
+95 GRIRDRYSNV
-105 FGKGSRT
+105 FGNGSRT

-118 DEASVSGSGEV
+118 DEASGSGSGEV
-129 SHAENRTGKQA
+129 SHGENRTGKQA
-140 GSQTSGRIDAGHSAG
+140 GAGYGLAGSHGENTKYAGTRSDSGHGTVS
-155 GQGVDGGTGDRG
+155 QGV
-167 AACSQIGS
+167 SGS
-175 TGSQHGKTGALI
+175 TGERGVLH
-187 GATGSQIGETGAQ
+187 GATGAQ
-200 RHGETG
+200 HGEIG
-206 DLRGVTGSHGVSGG
+206 DLHGVTGSHGVSAG

-233 LTTKAFSF
+233 LTAEAFSF
-241 GATDIIQRNKGIDP
+241 GAMNIIQRDKGIDP

-260 PRRVAVGVAGMVA
+260 PRRVAVGAAGMVA
-273 AAPGFLYGGMVSVVF
+273 AAPEFLYGGMVSVVF

-294 AYVKYLSDYKSNSS
+294 AYAKYLSDYQSTSS

-326 GNTRTSSYMFSAGAR
+326 GNTRTSSYMFSAGTR

-389 TLKPVEFFVGVST
+389 TYKLLELFVGVST

>member
-73 NNLRNLLR
+73 NNLRKLLR

-95 SRIRDRYSNV
+95 SRIRDRYSDI

-118 DEASVSGSGEV
+118 DEASVSGSEEV
-129 SHAENRTGKQA
+129 SHAENRTEKQA
-140 GSQTSGRIDAGHSAG
+140 QAGYGLAGSHGENTKYTGERSDSGYNAVN
-155 GQGVDGGTGDRG
+155 QGVNDIIGERG
-167 AACSQIGS
+167 AA
-175 TGSQHGKTGALI
+175 
-187 GATGSQIGETGAQ
+187 
-200 RHGETG
+200 
-206 DLRGVTGSHGVSGG
+206 G

-233 LTTKAFSF
+233 LTAEAFSF
-241 GATDIIQRNKGIDP
+241 GTMNIIQRNKSIDP

-260 PRRVAVGVAGMVA
+260 PRRIAVGAAGMVA
-273 AAPGFLYGGMVSVVF
+273 AAPEFLYGGMVSVVF

-294 AYVKYLSDYKSNSS
+294 AYAKYLSDYQSNSS
-308 SYNCTSDGKFSG
+308 AYNCTSDGKFSG

-378 DGAIIEAGVSY
+378 NGAIIEAGVSY